1 MQTIKIQSNDKIS
14 RILIG
19 ERLENAG
26 HLIPAGQVV
35 VITDKNVTRRHGF
48 KFMDADIITI
58 GTGEKI
64 KTLKTVEEI
73 YAQLL
78 ELKADRSTFI
88 VGIGGGV
95 VCDITGFVASTYM
108 RGLRFGF
115 VPSTLLAQVDASVG
129 GKNGVNFKGY
139 KNMVGVFNQPEF
151 VICDSGLLSTLPD
164 REILSGL
171 GEILKHA
178 AIADAGMFAFLEK
191 NFTKALALD
200 PPVIRKLVSDSIII
214 KSSIVNRDEQEK
226 GERRKLNFGHTFG
239 HAIERT
245 TGISHGEAV
254 GAGML
259 IACRLAARKGLLDQQ
274 AVKRFKTLL
283 GSLNLPT
290 DIKGKPTALLDAIH
304 KDKKREGTKI
314 HFVLLEAIGKSV
326 VVEMPIKE
334 LEGEIADIL

>member
-1 MQTIKIQSNDKIS
+1 MKMIKIQSNDKIS

-19 ERLENAG
+19 ERLENLSR
-26 HLIPAGQVV
+26 LIPAGQAV
-35 VITDKNVTRRHGF
+35 VITDTNVSHYYGS
-48 KFMDADIITI
+48 KFIDAEIITI
-58 GTGEKI
+58 GTEEKV

-73 YAQLL
+73 YTRLL

-95 VCDITGFVASTYM
+95 VCDIAGFVASTYM

-115 VPSTLLAQVDASVG
+115 VPSTLLAQVDASMG

-139 KNMVGVFNQPEF
+139 KNMIGVFNQPEF
-151 VICDSGLLSTLPD
+151 VICDPRLLTTLPH

-171 GEILKHA
+171 GEIVKHA
-178 AIADAGMFAFLEK
+178 AIADSGMFTYLED
-191 NFTKALALD
+191 NYTKALALD
-200 PPVIRKLVSDSIII
+200 LPVIQKLVSDSIII

-239 HAIERT
+239 HAFEKT

-254 GAGML
+254 SAGML
-259 IACRLAARKGLLDQQ
+259 IACRLAARKGLLTRQ
-274 AVKRFKTLL
+274 AVRRFKTLL
-283 GSLNLPT
+283 TLLHLPA
-290 DIKGKPTALLDAIH
+290 DIKGETAALLDAIH
-304 KDKKREGTKI
+304 KDKKREGSKI
-314 HFVLLEAIGKSV
+314 HFVLLDAIGSSV

-334 LEGEIADIL
+334 LEAEIAYIL

>member
-1 MQTIKIQSNDKIS
+1 MKTIKIQGNDKIS

-19 ERLENAG
+19 ERLENASR
-26 HLIPAGQVV
+26 LIPAGQVV
-35 VITDKNVTRRHGF
+35 VITDTNVSLHHGLR
-48 KFMDADIITI
+48 FMDAEIITI

-64 KTLKTVEEI
+64 KTLKTVKKI
-73 YAQLL
+73 YSRLL

-95 VCDITGFVASTYM
+95 VCDIAGFVASTYM

-151 VICDSGLLSTLPD
+151 VICDPGLLTTLPQ
-164 REILSGL
+164 REILGGL

-178 AIADAGMFAFLEK
+178 AIADAGMFAFLEG
-191 NFTKALALD
+191 NYAKALALD
-200 PPVIRKLVSDSIII
+200 LPVIQKLVSDSVMI

-239 HAIERT
+239 HAIEKT
-245 TGISHGEAV
+245 TGMSHGEAV

-259 IACRLAARKGLLDQQ
+259 IACRLAARKGLLDRQ
-274 AVKRFKTLL
+274 AVKRFKTLMTR
-283 GSLNLPT
+283 LNLPA
-290 DIKGKPTALLDAIH
+290 DIKSKPAVLLDAIY

-314 HFVLLEAIGKSV
+314 HFVLLEAIGKSI
-326 VVEMPIKE
+326 VVEMPVKE
-334 LEGEIADIL
+334 LEDEIADIL